1 MDIEALVETM
11 AKEIDSGNFNLQV
24 VFDRNIAA
32 IEDFKNQGIMSKRM
46 NELINEKINGSI
58 SDTHFLNLVFRANKK
73 VNKIN
78 VNQVSAVEKVTVKAS
93 EVEGVE
99 AVETITS
106 DDGLKEPLK
115 DWVYKTNIDISLRQ
129 ATRLEKAGINI
140 ERLCELNFT
149 TPKQVS
155 SYLTKI
161 EHRKSKD

>member
-78 VNQVSAVEKVTVKAS
+78 
-93 EVEGVE
+93 EGVE

>member
-46 NELINEKINGSI
+46 NELINEKIKGSI

-78 VNQVSAVEKVTVKAS
+78 VNQVSSVEKVTVKAS
-93 EVEGVE
+93 EVET
-99 AVETITS
+99 VETIAS

-140 ERLCELNFT
+140 EKLCELNFT

>member
-46 NELINEKINGSI
+46 NELINEKIKGSI

-73 VNKIN
+73 VNKMN

-93 EVEGVE
+93 EVE
-99 AVETITS
+99 AVETIAS

-140 ERLCELNFT
+140 EKLCELNFT

>member
-46 NELINEKINGSI
+46 NELINEKIKGSI

-93 EVEGVE
+93 EVET
-99 AVETITS
+99 VETIAS

-140 ERLCELNFT
+140 EKLCELNFT